1 MTEFEEPQMGNMPGE
16 QSSYRCTICG
26 GVVKFDGREGE
37 FIDSNN
43 RYVSNPRKPSKGSL
57 AAAHRAGAREACAK
71 LSDWAFGAMEGE
83 DLEAFT
89 AYENCHVSAEN
100 LKAHYAEPEEEKKG

>member
-1 MTEFEEPQMGNMPGE
+1 MGM
-16 QSSYRCTICG
+16 QVFT
-26 GVVKFDGREGE
+26 GRD
-37 FIDSNN
+37 ID
-43 RYVSNPRKPSKGSL
+43 K
-57 AAAHRAGAREACAK
+57 AHRAGAREACAK

-100 LKAHYAEPEEEKKG
+100 LKARYAEPEEEKKG

>member
-1 MTEFEEPQMGNMPGE
+1 MSEETDSAWRVAHNWQAE
-16 QSSYRCTICG
+16 CDRAEAKI
-26 GVVKFDGREGE
+26 RELE
-37 FIDSNN
+37 SQ
-43 RYVSNPRKPSKGSL
+43 L